1 MKINIKELI
10 DFFDDKKDS
19 NKGDPNALIAMFGE
33 ELNASIF
40 KHFMDN
46 KVEVLEESVLPGT
59 NKGNRLDRW
68 IVDKKS
74 KILFQ
79 CEIKNWAS
87 TAIRGKQLEL
97 SCSDEKLKETIKYYC
112 EHELKNSF
120 RLKKQPNGVTKVLL
134 KMKPP
139 KEYENYS
146 LKPLVIYWMPISF
159 DKAKPL
165 SKISLKE
172 FNFPFKT
179 EFHELDIFSVS
190 LYIRDLYKKGIKNID
205 LEMPIL
211 KHRIKLL
218 GNLINSHSATP

>member
-10 DFFDDKKDS
+10 DFFDDKKNS

-33 ELNASIF
+33 ELNASVF
-40 KHFMDN
+40 NHFMDN
-46 KVEVLEESVLPGT
+46 KLEILEESVLPGT

-68 IVDKKS
+68 IVNKDN

-79 CEIKNWAS
+79 CEIKNWAA
-87 TAIRGKQLEL
+87 TAIGGKQLKL
-97 SCSDEKLKETIKYYC
+97 SCNDGELKETIKHYC

-134 KMKPP
+134 KMKSP
-139 KEYENYS
+139 KEYENYTI
-146 LKPLVIYWMPISF
+146 KPLVIYWMPVSF
-159 DKAKPL
+159 DKTKPL
-165 SKISLKE
+165 SKISLRE

-179 EFHELDIFSVS
+179 EFDELTIFSVS
-190 LYIRDLYKKGIKNID
+190 LYLRDLYKNGTKNID

-211 KHRIKLL
+211 EHRIKLL
-218 GNLINSHSATP
+218 ETLIK

>member
-1 MKINIKELI
+1 MRINIKELI
-10 DFFDDKKDS
+10 DFFDDKKNS
-19 NKGDPNALIAMFGE
+19 KKGDPNALTAMFGE
-33 ELNASIF
+33 ELNASVF
-40 KHFMDN
+40 NHFMDN
-46 KVEVLEESVLPGT
+46 KLEILEESVLPGT

-68 IVDKKS
+68 IVNKDN

-79 CEIKNWAS
+79 CEIKNWAA
-87 TAIRGKQLEL
+87 TAIGGKQLKL
-97 SCSDEKLKETIKYYC
+97 DCNDEKLKETIKHYC

-120 RLKKQPNGVTKVLL
+120 YLTKQPNGVTKVLL

-139 KEYENYS
+139 KEYENYTI
-146 LKPLVIYWMPISF
+146 KPLVIYWMPVSF
-159 DKAKPL
+159 NGIEPL

-179 EFHELDIFSVS
+179 EYAELSMFSVS
-190 LYIRDLYKKGIKNID
+190 IYLRNLYKSGIKYID

-218 GNLINSHSATP
+218 ETLIK